1 MAKQTLKFDDVL
13 EPPKTVEVGGTSYR
27 LAPDIPTEIVVLQA
41 KLEIEQLKAQNEL
54 DALAQREI
62 DEDNVEQV
70 RGAIDE
76 ADEIT
81 RRMSQLEDSAKTQ
94 ILTFFNDPE
103 YRLAEV
109 EQIPVSLS
117 AFFNKLVP
125 YLYGSATLES
135 LLPGQP
141 EGGADPTQA
150 NAKKVRAQA
159 GTKSTK
165 STPKGKPKK
174 SSSSTS

>member
-54 DALAQREI
+54 DTLAQREI

-94 ILTFFNDPE
+94 ILAFFNDPE

-109 EQIPVSLS
+109 EQ
-117 AFFNKLVP
+117 
-125 YLYGSATLES
+125 
-135 LLPGQP
+135 LPLRSRRSSTSSC
-141 EGGADPTQA
+141 PTCTA
-150 NAKKVRAQA
+150 PRRSSRSCPASVRAERTLRRRTRRRCGRGWDEEYEVDAEGQA
-159 GTKSTK
+159 EE
-165 STPKGKPKK
+165 